1 MYVYYKPQHCQE
13 INTICTNHLIKTSAK
28 TPNESFMFNPSTYVI
43 DNEIVSFCPGAN
55 PTIVSYN
62 ASAVKVYNASAVKVY
77 NATSS
82 LVRFKVKNIFFYSE
96 KRSSL
101 LQRWRCICKFQISK

>member
-1 MYVYYKPQHCQE
+1 MYF
-13 INTICTNHLIKTSAK
+13 SA
-28 TPNESFMFNPSTYVI
+28 VI
-43 DNEIVSFCPGAN
+43 LLVGSEVVGLGPRVN

-62 ASAVKVYNASAVKVY
+62 ASAVKIY

-82 LVRFKVKNIFFYSE
+82 LVRFENKNIFFCLE

-101 LQRWRCICKFQISK
+101 LQR